1 MFYKYT
7 EIKEFRNQICAKLT
21 KKYKFT
27 SSSIYMKYK
36 LNFIL
41 FYFIFWEKSQSIDVL
56 DPTLYKLLNTV
67 SRLSGKGDLNVLVE
81 DLKTWF
87 RKRGYLI
94 KEQVEKAFRLN
105 PSNENNSKTVND
117 IPLVVTYNT
126 VFKNLSQVI
135 RKNLQLLYADN
146 TISFRDTRN
155 FKSYLVRSKIYALQ
169 EKLVQKSVRVNVA

>member
-1 MFYKYT
+1 M
-7 EIKEFRNQICAKLT
+7 
-21 KKYKFT
+21 
-27 SSSIYMKYK
+27 
-36 LNFIL
+36 
-41 FYFIFWEKSQSIDVL
+41 
-56 DPTLYKLLNTV
+56 NTV

-87 RKRGYLI
+87 CKRGYLI